1 MLFNLLLSRI
11 TKLLCFFLLF
21 FVVFNRFLMIPVV
34 IENAILKLA
43 LTILTGDQMAV
54 VNDVIEMLPAVTDK
68 AIYDLPK

>member
-1 MLFNLLLSRI
+1 MLSNLLLSRI
-11 TKLLCFFLLF
+11 TKLLCFFFLF

-68 AIYDLPK
+68 AISDLPK

>member
-11 TKLLCFFLLF
+11 TMLLCFFFLF

-43 LTILTGDQMAV
+43 LTILTGDPMAN
-54 VNDVIEMLPAVTDK
+54 VNDAIEILLAVTDK
-68 AIYDLPK
+68 AINDLSK